1 MFKEGDIVVCKNVP
15 ITVNGIV
22 VHSCSDI
29 IIGNSYVIVKVGDSV
44 SDYLSNKYKKINLV
58 MLQINGEK
66 GSCWYWSDYFYNK
79 EELRKI
85 KIDKICSKKVI
96 K

>member
-1 MFKEGDIVVCKNVP
+1 MFKKGDIVVCKNVP
-15 ITVNGIV
+15 INID
-22 VHSCSDI
+22 DI
-29 IIGNSYVIVKVGDSV
+29 YLVDMVIGNSYMVIDVIRNNSNIQMLKIIGENGD
-44 SDYLSNKYKKINLV
+44 N
-58 MLQINGEK
+58 
-66 GSCWYWSDYFYNK
+66 WYWSDYFYNK